1 LGHEGIGD
9 SPWRDHLFTVR
20 EHNLASVAGRIL
32 IQLPDCGPVMKAIYG
47 RAFQS
52 STCLKSAM
60 CDVRLLQTELR

>member
-1 LGHEGIGD
+1 
-9 SPWRDHLFTVR
+9 LFTVR

-32 IQLPDCGPVMKAIYG
+32 IQLQDCGPVMKAIYG